1 MRQTS
6 SIDEYEQNR
15 DKMKTGDVI
24 AFSGNKGAAH
34 IIKWASN
41 SQYNHVALVLE
52 TDLGGGF
59 GKSILVIESTP
70 VLEPRDAEGRKAIK
84 GVQINWLSRDLDIYN
99 GKVWWVPLK
108 QPLAP
113 DKLVEMQSWLRQ
125 TYNERKRFDTV
136 QALGSGFDLLD
147 RLGLANPPN
156 LSRLFCSE
164 LVTEALQIAG
174 VVDPSLDPSEQTP
187 GDVVKFPCFIQNPIL
202 IKPDAKKGSKKER

>member
-6 SIDEYEQNR
+6 SINEYEQNR

-34 IIKWASN
+34 FIKWASN

-59 GKSILVIESTP
+59 GKSVLVIESTP

-84 GVQINWLSRDLDIYN
+84 GVQINWLSRDLDLYN

-125 TYNERKRFDTV
+125 TYNERKPFDTV

-147 RLGLANPPN
+147 RLGLVNPPD

-164 LVTEALQIAG
+164 LVTKALQIAG

-187 GDVVKFPCFIQNPIL
+187 GDVVKFPCFVQNPIL
-202 IKPDAKKGSKKER
+202 IKPDVKKVSKKER